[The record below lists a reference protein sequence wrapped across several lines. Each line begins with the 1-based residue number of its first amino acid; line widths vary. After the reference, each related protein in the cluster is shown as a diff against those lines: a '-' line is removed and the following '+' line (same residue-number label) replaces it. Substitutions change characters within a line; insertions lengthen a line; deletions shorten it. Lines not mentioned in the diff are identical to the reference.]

1 MKVFIIFLNF
11 YFCNFHNNLFL
22 DINNFTFGDEIT
34 NDLKK
39 PLNKLNEKIN
49 NIFDAINNT
58 SLPALFAFYLNERN
72 ADQECLDFWDIFIN
86 GDVLMRKKL
95 INKIS
100 KKVVKNGFFS
110 NTIEQEEECL
120 KSNEIY
126 FIVKTDYSISS
137 IYEEIN
143 EYKNQYKL
151 FIEQFSFDDEFC
163 LWGVCK
169 DIYVQDYKI
178 IGQIIAEIIKKYFK
192 VENFELVGFNYK
204 INKTT
209 NYEFEHKDD
218 YKDFIESIKVCF
230 WIFFIFLLICS
241 TISIY
246 KENREENEDNE
257 DKEEYRQK
265 AIEIRQKLNEDAS
278 SSRTGI
284 SIFSKKKYAKEKSK
298 KIKFLNAFNIVNNFL
313 LLNKKK
319 EPLSNQNSLTEL
331 STIIF
336 IILYFILLSEN
347 TFIIIKYLDNRR
359 TLFQFLKN
367 WSFIF
372 IKFGFV
378 SYEFYKI
385 ICGVIFGFKFIN
397 YYYKQKEFNFK
408 RIIKF
413 LFKFIPYLIIFL
425 IIYFVLQYHSVE
437 FVSIIKRSLRND
449 YFSRK
454 INDCYYCHQK
464 FYNVFNPLMLVK
476 YNSTESYPAQ
486 YDGCL
491 RTTLFTICEFI
502 CYICIIIL
510 IIIFIK
516 IKSKLLE
523 IIFLIVNL
531 ITLLLAYIL
540 SREGK
545 DLKYYSMSRLFGL
558 SASIS
563 LPYLFFPLY
572 YIGFNIGIIYYYNQH
587 QTEAYNDL
595 NKNKYIPFEYCFKLS
610 LFLRGIKDKIKSVI
624 LILCFIFIFLIISNF
639 TFVIGSQDN
648 LYFKFN
654 FFSKFMY
661 VYEGIL
667 CGLFFCIFIAVYLSL
682 NSENALSVVLSSEFI
697 FFINKLSF
705 ILFNIIIPSLKVF
718 HGINILGIYLS
729 TINLFLISSSL
740 YIIICLIVIVF
751 AISIFYPI
759 KWIYFYIING
769 FDYDEYE

>member
-1 MKVFIIFLNF
+1 MKVFIFFLTL
-11 YFCNFHNNLFL
+11 YFCNFHNNLML
-22 DINNFTFGDEIT
+22 HINNFTFGDQILGY
-34 NDLKK
+34 LKK
-39 PLNKLNEKIN
+39 PENMIDNDIISILVLLRKTNIENFFSDNYNKIKIDKECESFLNSLTIKNIFTKKREIVN
-49 NIFDAINNT
+49 NIA
-58 SLPALFAFYLNERN
+58 
-72 ADQECLDFWDIFIN
+72 
-86 GDVLMRKKL
+86 KK
-95 INKIS
+95 II
-100 KKVVKNGFFS
+100 KNGFFS
-110 NTIEQEEECL
+110 NTIEGEEECL
-120 KSNEIY
+120 QSNEIY
-126 FIVKTDYSISS
+126 FIVKTHYSRSS
-137 IYEEIN
+137 IYQEIN

-163 LWGVCK
+163 LWSVCK
-169 DIYVQDYKI
+169 DLYVHDYKL
-178 IGQIIAEIIKKYFK
+178 IAQNISDIVKEVFK

-218 YKDFIESIKVCF
+218 YKDFIQRIKLSF
-230 WIFFIFLLICS
+230 WLILILLLLCTI
-241 TISIY
+241 ISIY
-246 KENREENEDNE
+246 KENREENEDI
-257 DKEEYRQK
+257 DEENRLK
-265 AIEIRQKLNEDAS
+265 AIEIEKIINEDTS
-278 SSRTGI
+278 SSKTGT
-284 SIFSKKKYAKEKSK
+284 SIFYKKKYEKEKSK
-298 KIKFLNAFNIVNNFL
+298 EIKILNTFNIINNFL

-336 IILYFILLSEN
+336 IILFFILLSEN
-347 TFIIIKYLDNRR
+347 TYIIMKYYDNRR
-359 TLFQFLKN
+359 TLFEFLKN
-367 WSFIF
+367 WNFSF

-378 SYEFYKI
+378 AYEYYKI

-397 YYYKQKEFNFK
+397 YYYKQKEFSFK
-408 RIIKF
+408 RIIRF
-413 LFKFIPYLIIFL
+413 LFKFIPYFIIFL
-425 IIYFVLQYHSVE
+425 IIYFILQYHSVE
-437 FVSIIKRSLRND
+437 FVSIIKRNLRNY
-449 YFSRK
+449 YFSKK

-464 FYNVFNPLMLVK
+464 YYNVFNPLMLGK

-502 CYICIIIL
+502 CYIFIIIL
-510 IIIFIK
+510 MTIFLK
-516 IKSKLLE
+516 IKSELLE
-523 IIFLIVNL
+523 IIFFIINL
-531 ITLLLAYIL
+531 VILPLAYIL

-545 DLKYYSMSRLFGL
+545 DLDYYSMSRLFGL

-595 NKNKYIPFEYCFKLS
+595 NKNNYIPFEYCFKLS
-610 LFLRGIKDKIKSVI
+610 LFLRGINEKIKSVI

-639 TFVIGSQDN
+639 TFVIGNQDN

-654 FFSKFMY
+654 LFSKFMY

-667 CGLFFCIFIAVYLSL
+667 FGIFFCVLIAISLSY
-682 NSENALSVVLSSEFI
+682 NSENTLSVVLSSEFI

-718 HGINILGIYLS
+718 NGINILGIYLS
-729 TINLFLISSSL
+729 TINLYLISMSL
-740 YIIICLIVIVF
+740 YILICLIVITF

-759 KWIYFYIING
+759 KWFYFYIING